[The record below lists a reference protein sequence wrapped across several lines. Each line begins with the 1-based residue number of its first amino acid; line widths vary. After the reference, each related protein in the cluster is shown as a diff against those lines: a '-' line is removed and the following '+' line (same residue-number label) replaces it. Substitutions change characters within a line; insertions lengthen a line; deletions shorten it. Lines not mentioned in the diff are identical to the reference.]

1 MKTGAGGGWGDGRR
15 SGREM
20 RVALGQAE
28 NKPENVRIAH
38 DFPMSEWMTLF
49 ILSLLYPLSP
59 LSLHPSIEHPI
70 PFNFHSHSL
79 FQAYICRF
87 MFVFCV

>member
-1 MKTGAGGGWGDGRR
+1 
-15 SGREM
+15 M

-59 LSLHPSIEHPI
+59 YPYI
-70 PFNFHSHSL
+70 PL
-79 FQAYICRF
+79 
-87 MFVFCV
+87 